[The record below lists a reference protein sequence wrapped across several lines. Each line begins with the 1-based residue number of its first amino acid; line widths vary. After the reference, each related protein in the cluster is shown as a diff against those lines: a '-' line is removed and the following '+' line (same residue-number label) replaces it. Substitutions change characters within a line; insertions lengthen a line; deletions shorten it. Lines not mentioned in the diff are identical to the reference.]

1 VKKALLILLPL
12 AVAATAAAGR
22 AASPEGNVYA
32 SHLMVDQD
40 VVVSARIT
48 GIVESIAVDRGTAV
62 TQGQTL
68 AKLDSSALEA
78 DVLEAKEDMDLR
90 KAEYDRAKA
99 LVDSKV
105 TSVQDLDTKKA
116 QYAVA
121 VARWEKAK
129 TQRDYAVIR
138 APFAGVVSEKYARI
152 GQKVIE
158 DGSEPLFKI
167 TATEPL
173 LARVY
178 LPEDRLLKVRVG
190 EKVEVVPDRF
200 PDAKTTG
207 EVQFISPSVDAASG
221 TFQVVVRVRRD
232 PGKSVLRPGM
242 AVKVRFPAAS
252 TGAR

>member
-1 VKKALLILLPL
+1 M
-12 AVAATAAAGR
+12 AAGAAARGVP
-22 AASPEGNVYA
+22 PEDSVYA

-48 GIVESIAVDRGTAV
+48 GIVESISVDRGTTV
-62 TQGQTL
+62 SQGQAL
-68 AKLDSSALEA
+68 ALLDASALEA
-78 DVLEAKEDMDLR
+78 DVREAKEDMDLR

-105 TSVQDLDTKKA
+105 TSVQDLDSKKA

-138 APFAGVVSEKYARI
+138 APFAGVVTEKYARI

-158 DGSEPLFKI
+158 DGNEPLFKI
-167 TATEPL
+167 TAVEPL

-190 EKVEVVPDRF
+190 EKVEVIPDRF

-207 EVQFISPSVDAASG
+207 EVQFISPTVDAASG

-232 PGKSVLRPGM
+232 PAKSVLRPGI

>member
-1 VKKALLILLPL
+1 LLV
-12 AVAATAAAGR
+12 VAAALAGPAARGVP
-22 AASPEGNVYA
+22 PEDNVYA

-40 VVVSARIT
+40 VIVSARIT
-48 GIVESIAVDRGTAV
+48 GIVESIAVDRGSAV

-68 AKLDSSALEA
+68 ATLDSSALDA
-78 DVLEAKEDMDLR
+78 DVREAKEDMDLR

-105 TSVQDLDTKKA
+105 TSVQDLDSKKA

-138 APFAGVVSEKYARI
+138 APFAGVVTEKYARI

-167 TATEPL
+167 TAVEPL

-178 LPEDRLLKVRVG
+178 LPEDRLLQVRVG

-200 PDAKTTG
+200 PDSRTTG
-207 EVQFISPSVDAASG
+207 EVQFISPTVDPASG
-221 TFQVVVRVRRD
+221 TFQVVVRIRRD
-232 PGKSVLRPGM
+232 PGRSVLRPGI
-242 AVKVRFPAAS
+242 AVQVRFPKAP
-252 TGAR
+252 R